1 MLLTADTES
10 CGVEV
15 CQHGAVQSPTSQRLD
30 PAVLADLRQ
39 VIAGHD
45 YTVDAVLAAIGP
57 TAHAA
62 LGRNSTVPAVRA
74 LADRDDPLATL
85 IRLWPLQQ
93 VVGRVAAEA
102 ALPGLVE
109 PLVAAGILALDPVG
123 PAPGFVRAEVD
134 LRPYAADDRD
144 LLVFADPTPGL
155 DTQVAP
161 MRPDFV
167 LGVSSASSTLAQL
180 TIRRPVGAAL
190 DLGTGCGVQ
199 TLHLAAHAEAVTA
212 TDVNPR
218 TLELAALTLA
228 LNGVSAELLDG
239 SLYQPV
245 AGRRFD
251 LITTNPPY
259 VMSPPRVGEERL
271 AYRETGYRG
280 DALMEH
286 LVRHAVD
293 HLNPDGT
300 CQILGNWAHVSGQP
314 WQQRLAGWVAGTGL
328 DAHIVQ
334 REVLDV
340 PAYVE
345 LWLADAGLS
354 GSPDY
359 RQRYAEWLD
368 YFAELGIE
376 AVGMGWLLL
385 TRAGREDPWLRI
397 EDWPYSVEQPIAPAF
412 AAESD
417 WITAS
422 RRTQDELLATT
433 WTLAADIVEETT
445 GQPGAADPQHIV
457 LRQQRGFRRAT
468 DADTALA
475 AVLGACDGELP
486 LGVVMDAVAVLLD
499 TDAELLRADLLPRIR
514 TLIADGWFA

>member
-1 MLLTADTES
+1 M
-10 CGVEV
+10 
-15 CQHGAVQSPTSQRLD
+15 CQHGAVQSPMSHQLD
-30 PAVLADLRQ
+30 PAVLADLRH
-39 VIAGHD
+39 ALEGAD
-45 YTVDAVLAAIGP
+45 YTVDAVLTAIGS
-57 TAHAA
+57 TAHTA

-74 LADRDDPLATL
+74 LAGRDDPLATL
-85 IRLWPLQQ
+85 IRLWPLQRT
-93 VVGRVAAEA
+93 VDRSAAEA

-109 PLVAAGILALDPVG
+109 PLIAADILTAGSADKSDSRW
-123 PAPGFVRAEVD
+123 VRAAVD

-144 LLVFADPTPGL
+144 LWVFSDLTPGL
-155 DTQVAP
+155 DTQVVP

-180 TIRRPVGAAL
+180 TIRRPVGSAL

-199 TLHLAAHAEAVTA
+199 TLHLADHAAAITA

-218 TLELAALTLA
+218 TLELATLTLA

-239 SLYQPV
+239 SLFEPV

-280 DALMEH
+280 DAMMEH
-286 LVRHAVD
+286 LVRRAAD
-293 HLNPDGT
+293 HLNPGGA
-300 CQILGNWAHVSGQP
+300 CHILGNWAHVAGQS
-314 WQQRLAGWVAGTGL
+314 WQDRLADWVSGTGL

-345 LWLADAGLS
+345 LWLADAGLA

-359 RQRYAEWLD
+359 RQRFAEWLD
-368 YFAELGIE
+368 YFAVLGIE
-376 AVGMGWLLL
+376 SVGMGWLLL

-397 EDWPYSVEQPIAPAF
+397 EDWPYAVEQPIAPAF
-412 AAESD
+412 AAESA
-417 WITAS
+417 WISAS
-422 RRTQDELLATT
+422 RRPENDLLSHAWALT
-433 WTLAADIVEETT
+433 DDVIEETT

-457 LRQQRGFRRAT
+457 LRQQRGFRRAVE
-468 DADTALA
+468 ADTALA

-486 LGVVMDAVAVLLD
+486 LGVVIDVVASLLEVD
-499 TDAELLRADLLPRIR
+499 PVALRADLFPRLR
-514 TLIADGWFA
+514 TLIADGWFD

>member
-1 MLLTADTES
+1 MW
-10 CGVEV
+10 
-15 CQHGAVQSPTSQRLD
+15 QHDAVPSSISP
-30 PAVLADLRQ
+30 DLRQ
-39 VIAGHD
+39 VLPDLRHTLVEQD
-45 YTVDAVLAAIGP
+45 YAVDAVLAAIGT
-57 TAHAA
+57 TAHTA

-74 LADRDDPLATL
+74 LAGRDDPLATL
-85 IRLWPLQQ
+85 IRLWPLQRP
-93 VVGRVAAEA
+93 VPCAAAEN
-102 ALPGLVE
+102 ALPGLLE
-109 PLVAAGILALDPVG
+109 PLAAAGILVVDPAAG
-123 PAPGFVRAEVD
+123 QVRAIVD
-134 LRPYAADDRD
+134 LRPYSADGHD
-144 LLVFADPTPGL
+144 LLVFSDLTPGL
-155 DTQVAP
+155 DTQTAP

-199 TLHLAAHAEAVTA
+199 TLHLAAHATTVTA

-218 TLELAALTLA
+218 TLELASLTLA

-239 SLYQPV
+239 SLYEPV
-245 AGRRFD
+245 ADRRFD

-259 VMSPPRVGEERL
+259 VMSPPRAGKERL

-280 DALMEH
+280 DAMMEH
-286 LVRHAVD
+286 LVRRGVD
-293 HLNPDGT
+293 HLNPHGT
-300 CQILGNWAHVSGQP
+300 CQILGNWAHLAGQP
-314 WQQRLAGWVAGTGL
+314 WQERLAGWVEGTGL

-345 LWLADAGLS
+345 LWLADAGLA

-359 RQRYAEWLD
+359 RQRYKEWLD
-368 YFAELGIE
+368 YFAGLGIE

-385 TRAGREDPWLRI
+385 TRAGREDPSQRI
-397 EDWPYSVEQPIAPAF
+397 EDWPYAVEQPIAPAF

-417 WITAS
+417 RITVS
-422 RRTQDELLATT
+422 RQPQDVLLTTT
-433 WTLAADIVEETT
+433 WTLAKDVIEETT

-457 LRQQRGFRRAT
+457 LRQQRGFRRAI

-486 LGVVMDAVAVLLD
+486 LGVVIDAVAGLLD
-499 TDAELLRADLLPRIR
+499 VDRGSLRADLLPRFR